1 MALAVGSRVIPR
13 SLVGVSLTNTGI
25 LAQPILVGYVTD
37 IGGGTAGD
45 VLWSNGLF
53 DANLD
58 ITDATVQPVLEIAKS
73 APSTVSSYSGRVV
86 ALTNRSP
93 EMTGIVLMVCGLE
106 LVPQSATFVDIV
118 IVKGIGPSQ
127 AYWIALVSAVSIV
140 DDQ

>member
-1 MALAVGSRVIPR
+1 MSLGVGSRVIPR
-13 SLVGVSLTNTGI
+13 SLVGTSLANTGI
-25 LAQPILVGYVTD
+25 LAQPIIVGYVTD

-58 ITDATVQPVLEIAKS
+58 ITNATVNPLLEIAAS
-73 APSTVSSYSGRVV
+73 APSTVSAYAGRVV
-86 ALTNRSP
+86 ALTNRSA
-93 EMTGIVLMVCGLE
+93 EMTGVVLMVCGIE
-106 LVPQSATFVDIV
+106 LVPESGTFVDVV